1 MNEFASKG
9 KRKNGGQAAIN
20 AHAVRAVVQMLFATG
35 KPYTLET
42 LREKL
47 REFFVEEGDYEKRA
61 VASMSEVQLITA
73 ILEAGPQLEALG
85 LQIRLTNGAVQI
97 FTTKI
102 QNEKLSAFIAE
113 RAPVGVG
120 GVGELTPAALEVLAC
135 IAFKQPIS
143 QGEIDQIFGNV
154 DKRHLVSVLRQM
166 EFVEEFAGAD
176 GRLRFAT
183 TGKFLERFELGSL
196 EELRRTVSTPGESGD
211 LQTGNRARLG

>member
-9 KRKNGGQAAIN
+9 KRKTGGQAAIN

-47 REFFVEEGDYEKRA
+47 REFFVEENDYEKRA
-61 VASMSEVQLITA
+61 VASMSAVQLITA

-85 LQIRLTNGAVQI
+85 LQIRLTNGVAQI
-97 FTTKI
+97 FTSKI
-102 QNEKLSAFIAE
+102 QNERLAAFIAE
-113 RAPVGVG
+113 RAPVGAA

-135 IAFKQPIS
+135 IAIKQPIS
-143 QGEIDQIFGNV
+143 QGEIDQVFGEV

-166 EFVEEFAGAD
+166 KMVEEFAGAD
-176 GRLRFAT
+176 RRLRFAT
-183 TGKFLERFELGSL
+183 TGRFLERYGVGSV
-196 EELRRTVSTPGESGD
+196 EQLRAQMKSTYAAE
-211 LQTGNRARLG
+211 QREAAVIQN